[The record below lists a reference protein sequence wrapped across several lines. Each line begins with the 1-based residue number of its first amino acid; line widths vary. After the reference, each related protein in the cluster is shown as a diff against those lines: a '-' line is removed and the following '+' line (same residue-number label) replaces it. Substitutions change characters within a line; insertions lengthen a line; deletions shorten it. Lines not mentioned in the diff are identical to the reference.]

1 MTYNIKLE
9 LVQHSMNSIRDYLDD
24 ILKIQ
29 HQIDDLKERS
39 KELAFRAKDE
49 SRIISIY
56 LNDEEFKQSLS
67 DDFVQ
72 KGNHLQYRVD
82 NLNSVKNDLL

>member
-1 MTYNIKLE
+1 MTDNIKLE

-29 HQIDDLKERS
+29 HQIDDLKARS

-49 SRIISIY
+49 SRIISIH
-56 LNDEEFKQSLS
+56 LNDKEFKQSLC
-67 DDFVQ
+67 DDFLQ
-72 KGNHLQYRVD
+72 KVNHLQYRVN
-82 NLNSVKNDLL
+82 NLNSVKNDL

>member
-1 MTYNIKLE
+1 
-9 LVQHSMNSIRDYLDD
+9 MNSIRDYLDD

-29 HQIDDLKERS
+29 HQIDDLKASS
-39 KELAFRAKDE
+39 KELAFIAKDE
-49 SRIISIY
+49 SRIISICI
-56 LNDEEFKQSLS
+56 NDEEFKQSLC

-72 KGNHLQYRVD
+72 KVKLLQDRVN